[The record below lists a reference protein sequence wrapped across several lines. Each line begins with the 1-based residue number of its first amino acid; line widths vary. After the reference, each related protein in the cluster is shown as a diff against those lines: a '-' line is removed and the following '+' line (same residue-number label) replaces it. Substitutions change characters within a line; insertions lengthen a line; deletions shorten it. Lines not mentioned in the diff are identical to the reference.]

1 MAQLLGPAHTHPE
14 NIIYPQEGMDIPIF
28 ISAKK
33 LSKGFYFQFE
43 QIFMEKKGD
52 IAGGDG

>member
-1 MAQLLGPAHTHPE
+1 
-14 NIIYPQEGMDIPIF
+14 MDIPIF